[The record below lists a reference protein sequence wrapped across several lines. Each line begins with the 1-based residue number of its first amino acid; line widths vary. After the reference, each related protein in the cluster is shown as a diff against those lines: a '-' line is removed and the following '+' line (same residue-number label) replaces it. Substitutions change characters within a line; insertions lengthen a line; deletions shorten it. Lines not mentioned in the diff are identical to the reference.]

1 MQASGKTIGE
11 VATITTTTT
20 TTTTLTIITEAEDP
34 TGVDTIPHQ
43 TEVATRSLGTTPQ
56 ATAIRAMDKGEV
68 AGKLGEAEVTS

>member
-20 TTTTLTIITEAEDP
+20 TLTTITEAEDL
-34 TGVDTIPHQ
+34 TGVDTIPRQ

-68 AGKLGEAEVTS
+68 AGKPGEAEVTS